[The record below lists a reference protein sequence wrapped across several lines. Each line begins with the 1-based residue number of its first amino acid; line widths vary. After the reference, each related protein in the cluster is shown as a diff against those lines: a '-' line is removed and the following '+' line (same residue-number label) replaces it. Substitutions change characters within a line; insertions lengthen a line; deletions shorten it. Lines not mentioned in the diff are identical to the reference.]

1 MTSFYKDKD
10 PSSLG
15 FTENP
20 AQVEL
25 EFDDLFEYGFN
36 GEEQDETIIVPQNT
50 SGSVSVPMHSHAGIF
65 SEDVNARGRSPC
77 DSSFLEGAAGYDDQT
92 YLKHYRPGGAAPSP
106 RIEITLSHEQYHQSR
121 NSLGD
126 QAPVG
131 PGYSLPVPGHES
143 SAYREPPCPSPA
155 SSNSSTSYPSDIPSP
170 WASPCVSPA
179 NNQVLADLY
188 SGFHSFHPCHPASGS
203 PHTSPGGSPRTSLL
217 DDSSRGPRSPS
228 PRAGS
233 RSSSPQGKRNYEMC
247 HSPSHSRDSS
257 PQLRGL
263 EAHPTSIHA
272 PSASLTQSAN
282 GFETVSLDYT
292 PTKVSKTQVDYLS
305 YPGILPEGSSYQ
317 QDMRSTSMTESYYV
331 MPTSWPSPLVPGI
344 CSFSVTSQSPL
355 ERPAPSRHD
364 PYELRVEVQPK
375 PHHRAQYE
383 TEGSRGAVKAP
394 EGGHPV
400 VQLHGY
406 QGHDPLKLHIFIGTA
421 DERVLK
427 PHAFY
432 QVHRI
437 TGKTV
442 NTVSCEKM
450 VHGTKVLEIPLEPK
464 KNMEAII
471 DCVGILKLK
480 NADIELRKGETDVGR
495 KNTCV
500 RLVFRVYIPESGGQ
514 LVTLQ
519 AASDPIEC
527 SQRSAYELPMV
538 EKQDIES
545 CSVLGGQQ
553 MILTG
558 QNFTLDSKVVFMEKT
573 REGHHIWKA
582 EATVDKGKSQASMLF
597 VEVPSYRDPSIV
609 YPVKVNFYVINGK
622 KKRSQPQ
629 HFTYTSLT
637 APYIKTEPLDGSLCG
652 QSSYAASQA
661 PDYYSN
667 PFSLINVES
676 CLGDTMPNCQ
686 QRHSNLPGPDLCP
699 QQPNPPVIFPTGSRS
714 SGLYHQLGIV
724 VPKAQHPMIVHA
736 MPPAHSTCVNA
747 SAVQLLHPGQ
757 MLPASQAEHKQVVY
771 ANNCPQA
778 AVTASAALPEACPPV
793 IQPQLYSQRL
803 PKSRPLPEQKF
814 PQPEEKKAAAS
825 GNITIK
831 QENLDQAYL
840 DDDDI
845 IRKDMTV
852 HGRGQT

>member
-10 PSSLG
+10 P
-15 FTENP
+15 NP
-20 AQVEL
+20 AQDEL
-25 EFDDLFEYGFN
+25 EFDYLFAYGFD
-36 GEEQDETIIVPQNT
+36 GEEQDETISFPQNAA
-50 SGSVSVPMHSHAGIF
+50 GSVLAPMHPHAGVF
-65 SEDVNARGRSPC
+65 SEDVKVRGQSPC

-121 NSLGD
+121 SSLGD
-126 QAPVG
+126 QAPAG
-131 PGYSLPVPGHES
+131 PGYSLPVPRHES
-143 SAYREPPCPSPA
+143 SAYREPVCPSPA
-155 SSNSSTSYPSDIPSP
+155 SSNSSTSCHSDVPSP

-188 SGFHSFHPCHPASGS
+188 SGFQNFHPASGS
-203 PHTSPGGSPRTSLL
+203 PHTSPGGSPCTSLL
-217 DDSSRGPRSPS
+217 DESSRGARSPS

-233 RSSSPQGKRNYEMC
+233 RSSSPQGKRNYEMY
-247 HSPSHSRDSS
+247 HSPNHSRDSS
-257 PQLRGL
+257 PQLGGH

-272 PSASLTQSAN
+272 PSASLTHSAN

-292 PTKVSKTQVDYLS
+292 PTKVSKTQVDHLS
-305 YPGILPEGSSYQ
+305 YPGILQEGSTYQ
-317 QDMRSTSMTESYYV
+317 QDMRTAATMESYYV
-331 MPTSWPSPLVPGI
+331 MPTSWPSPLLPGI

-364 PYELRVEVQPK
+364 PYELSVEVQPK

-406 QGHDPLKLHIFIGTA
+406 RGHDPLKLHIFIGTA

-442 NTVSCEKM
+442 NTVSLEKM
-450 VHGTKVLEIPLEPK
+450 LHGTKVLEIPLEPK

-500 RLVFRVYIPESGGQ
+500 RLVFRVYIPQPGGQ

-519 AASDPIEC
+519 VASDPIEC

-597 VEVPSYRDPSIV
+597 VEVPSYRDPSIA
-609 YPVKVNFYVINGK
+609 YPVKVNFCVINGK

-629 HFTYTSLT
+629 HFMYTPLT

-652 QSSYAASQA
+652 RSSYTAPQA
-661 PDYYSN
+661 HDYYHN
-667 PFSLINVES
+667 PFSRINVES
-676 CLGDTMPNCQ
+676 CLGATVPNCQ
-686 QRHSNLPGPDLCP
+686 PRHSNLPGPELCP
-699 QQPNPPVIFPTGSRS
+699 QQPNPPVAFSPGSRS
-714 SGLYHQLGIV
+714 SGIYHQLGIV
-724 VPKAQHPMIVHA
+724 VPEVHHPMLVHA
-736 MPPAHSTCVNA
+736 MPPALSTCVNA
-747 SAVQLLHPGQ
+747 PAVQLLHPGQ

-771 ANNCPQA
+771 TNNCPQA

-793 IQPQLYSQRL
+793 IQPQPYSQTL

-814 PQPEEKKAAAS
+814 PQPEDKKAAAS
-825 GNITIK
+825 GNVNIK

-840 DDDDI
+840 DDVDDI

-852 HGRGQT
+852 HGRGQK